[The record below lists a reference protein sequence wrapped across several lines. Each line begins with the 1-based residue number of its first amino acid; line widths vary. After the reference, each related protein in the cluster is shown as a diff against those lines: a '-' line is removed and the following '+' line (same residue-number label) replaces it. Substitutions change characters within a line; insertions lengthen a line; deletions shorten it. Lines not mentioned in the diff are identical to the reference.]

1 MTYQFIAKKNQE
13 KCDLVHMINIRINV
27 ELKFYLVR
35 ALKLL
40 LKNYFVPIKQYLVS
54 WYEKKLR

>member
-13 KCDLVHMINIRINV
+13 KCDLVHMINIRINA
-27 ELKFYLVR
+27 ELKFYLVG

-40 LKNYFVPIKQYLVS
+40 LKNYVVLIKQYLVS
-54 WYEKKLR
+54 

>member
-1 MTYQFIAKKNQE
+1 MGLAVRESFSKS
-13 KCDLVHMINIRINV
+13 
-27 ELKFYLVR
+27 ELKFYLVG

-40 LKNYFVPIKQYLVS
+40 LKNYFVLIKQYVVS